1 MKHLLLLAGG
11 ERRGDKRMEDL
22 NNGHGISALIFEG
35 FFLSPLYDVMTSM
48 ASTLMPA
55 WKLAKVTSADAT
67 EYRQP
72 DEQC

>member
-35 FFLSPLYDVMTSM
+35 FFLPYTM
-48 ASTLMPA
+48 
-55 WKLAKVTSADAT
+55 
-67 EYRQP
+67 
-72 DEQC
+72 